1 MNYLKKTS
9 SAFYSILDFQQAGI
23 WRIRLSD
30 QSPVKRLM
38 IKSLQIILLAIHGF
52 NKDKCSLM
60 ASALTFWSLLS
71 IVPVA
76 ALAFGIAS
84 GFGFAKMLEKL
95 LLEKMPGQE
104 EVILQ
109 VVDFSHSLLEKTKG
123 GLIAGIGVLFLF
135 WAVIKVLGNIERSF
149 NDIWK
154 LDKART
160 LVRKIGDYLS
170 LMIICPFIFI
180 VSSSVTLFITT
191 RITQLTERIDLLG
204 IISPFIFFSFKLA
217 PYILIWILFTFI
229 YMIMPNTKVNFSSGL
244 LGGIAAGTLYQL
256 IQWGYITFQVGVSN
270 YNAIYGSFAAL
281 PMFLLWLQISWLVVL
296 AGTELSY
303 AHQSLDKNTSGPDA
317 GEISLTLKRL
327 LTLQIVH
334 LLVKNFALCK
344 KPFTEARI
352 SESLGAPEKIVS
364 SLLGELM
371 DCKIVSCVCP
381 DDGEIAAY
389 QPAVDIRKLSINYI
403 LNAMDKRG
411 IDDIPLKKSDGFDV
425 LSQSLQTMK
434 EALEQSKANIL
445 LMDLEYPE

>member
-1 MNYLKKTS
+1 MNYLKKINS
-9 SAFYSILDFQQAGI
+9 FFYNIFKFQQSGI

-38 IKSLQIILLAIHGF
+38 LKSLQIILLAIRGF
-52 NKDKCSLM
+52 NKDKCYLM

-84 GFGFAKMLEKL
+84 GFGFEKLLEKL

-123 GLIAGIGVLFLF
+123 GLIAGIGVLLLF
-135 WAVIKVLGNIERSF
+135 WAVIKVLGNIEQSF

-154 LDKART
+154 LDKSRT
-160 LVRKIGDYLS
+160 LIRKIGDYLS

-191 RITQLTERIDLLG
+191 RITQLTERIALLG
-204 IISPFIFFSFKLA
+204 IISPLIFFSFKLA
-217 PYILIWILFTFI
+217 PYVLIWILFTFI
-229 YMIMPNTKVNFSSGL
+229 YMIMPNTRVNFSSGL
-244 LGGIAAGTLYQL
+244 LGGIVAGTLYQL
-256 IQWGYITFQVGVSN
+256 IQRGYITFQIGVSN

-303 AHQSLDKNTSGPDA
+303 AHQGLDKNTFEPDA
-317 GEISLTLKRL
+317 GEINLTLKRL
-327 LTLQIVH
+327 LALQIVH
-334 LLVKNFALCK
+334 LIVKNFAMCK
-344 KPFTEARI
+344 EPLAEAQL

-371 DCKIVSCVCP
+371 DCKIVSCVCS
-381 DDGEIAAY
+381 DDEEIAAY
-389 QPAVDIRKLSINYI
+389 QPAVDIRKLSIYYI
-403 LNAMDKRG
+403 LNAMDKQG
-411 IDDIPLKKSDGFDV
+411 IDDIPLKKSYGFDV
-425 LSQSLQTMK
+425 LSQSLKTMN
-434 EALEQSKANIL
+434 EALEQSGANIL
-445 LMDLEYPE
+445 LMDLE